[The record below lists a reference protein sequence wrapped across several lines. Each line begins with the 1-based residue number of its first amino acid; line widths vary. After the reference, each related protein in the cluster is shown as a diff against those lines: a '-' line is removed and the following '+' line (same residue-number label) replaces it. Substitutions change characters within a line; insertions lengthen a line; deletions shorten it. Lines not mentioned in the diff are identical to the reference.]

1 MNSIE
6 VPVLSNRDQQ
16 NNGSLSTSPLFDVTS
31 GQPSEANEKLKLT
44 LIILSDL
51 PETCLAD
58 VS

>member
-16 NNGSLSTSPLFDVTS
+16 NNSSLSTSPLFDVTTA
-31 GQPSEANEKLKLT
+31 QPREGNEKLKLH
-44 LIILSDL
+44 LIISSDL
-51 PETCLAD
+51 PESCLAD

>member
-31 GQPSEANEKLKLT
+31 GEANEKLKLQ

-51 PETCLAD
+51 PESCLAD